1 MNIEETKKAITVMQA
16 YVDGAK
22 IIHRPQ
28 GLASEW
34 KEACPQ
40 LGPGWSWGG
49 TEYRVSPK
57 PTIRPFTPVEA
68 AAHLGRRIDIRGDTW
83 HLTGV
88 HPGAVEVRKSPG
100 SAAYTEPYDRLASLY
115 KFENGEPCGVLIPQ
129 P

>member
-1 MNIEETKKAITVMQA
+1 MDIEETKKAIAVMQA

-34 KEACPQ
+34 KVGEDP
-40 LGPGWSWGG
+40 SWNWPA
-49 TEYRVSPK
+49 TEYRVAPA
-57 PTIRPFTPVEA
+57 PAIRPFTPVEA
-68 AAHLGRRIDIRGDTW
+68 AAHLGRRVKSSG
-83 HLTGV
+83 GSV
-88 HPGAVEVRKSPG
+88 HSLEWVFAGAVGLERDTGLVQPTAY
-100 SAAYTEPYDRLASLY
+100 AALALNF